1 MTGSTSGYD
10 DRSTRQ
16 RLATAARYGRDTHS
30 LESIV
35 VRYDD
40 RPDRCT
46 IAPLECSE
54 ADRVTT
60 WLSADVRAFVD
71 LADMR

>member
-1 MTGSTSGYD
+1 MTGFTSGYD
-10 DRSTRQ
+10 DRSSRQ
-16 RLATAARYGRDTHS
+16 RLATAAQYETDAPT

-35 VRYDD
+35 VPYED

-46 IAPLECSE
+46 IAPHECSE
-54 ADRVTT
+54 ADQLTT
-60 WLSADVRAFVD
+60 WLSADVGVFVD